1 MSSASSMAQRNSALT
16 ANRNSSNNNGPLLK
30 SQLLPNTSAGK
41 KSMSTHP
48 IKPIKSSPSFYNGY
62 GSGPIPHKPGDR
74 GQPSSQRSHP
84 HADRPAPAYHSPD
97 VSSIGTSASATAQ
110 PSTPR
115 ERRKQLVEGE
125 RASRSTDTVNV
136 THRPRSRSADRLGGS
151 HTSAQQQ
158 NYDSD
163 HEPVQKRESRR
174 RERNVTPRSRS
185 HSTDRGATT
194 PRLDRVQY
202 KAQESP
208 RTATESGVTNTF
220 QKMSISTSNAQQ
232 KSTKETQRGL
242 YSQDTGNSTPGYP
255 PASSHGTTSSRL
267 HQSLH
272 DNTGTGNRTSSSEL
286 VAAETHRP
294 SFQASQ
300 SHYTSI
306 RNSAAALAGPVS
318 EGRVSNDR
326 VTSEQ
331 CRDVHVLLNAVYII
345 HTYITVIL
353 KGDCNLF
360 LFHST

>member
-1 MSSASSMAQRNSALT
+1 M
-16 ANRNSSNNNGPLLK
+16 
-30 SQLLPNTSAGK
+30 
-41 KSMSTHP
+41 
-48 IKPIKSSPSFYNGY
+48 KPIKSSPSFYNGY
-62 GSGPIPHKPGDR
+62 GSGTIPHKPGDR
-74 GQPSSQRSHP
+74 GQPNSQISHP
-84 HADRPAPAYHSPD
+84 HADRPAPAYRSPD

-125 RASRSTDTVNV
+125 RTSRSTDRVNV

-158 NYDSD
+158 NYDKSYCD
-163 HEPVQKRESRR
+163 HEPVQKREKRENWR

-185 HSTDRGATT
+185 YSTDGGATT

-208 RTATESGVTNTF
+208 RAATESGVTNTF
-220 QKMSISTSNAQQ
+220 QKMSLSTSNAQQ

-255 PASSHGTTSSRL
+255 LASSHGTTSSRQ
-267 HQSLH
+267 HQNLH

-286 VAAETHRP
+286 VAVEIQRP
-294 SFQASQ
+294 SPEAPQ

-318 EGRVSNDR
+318 EGRVSNYR
-326 VTSEQ
+326 VT
-331 CRDVHVLLNAVYII
+331 
-345 HTYITVIL
+345 
-353 KGDCNLF
+353 GDE
-360 LFHST
+360 